1 MTSKPK
7 KITIPSNSLKM
18 KNWNKNLNIAS
29 SNDLLNISSDVS
41 HTLGNTN
48 FGILNIFLKQM

>member
-29 SNDLLNISSDVS
+29 SNDLLNISSDDS

-48 FGILNIFLKQM
+48 FGILNIFLK